1 MRPVGRAS
9 SLETEEHQPET
20 LCGWV
25 RALRR
30 RAPGRDCVFF
40 RARFATNFMNGAA
53 RQRAGENSMLERG
66 VYLRALSCIA
76 LGIAAL
82 VSLAPGQT
90 PAQDPSVIRVNSNL
104 VMVPVSV
111 TDGFGTPVKNLT
123 ADDFNLEEDGHQ
135 QSVSRMD
142 EPGGT
147 PLELALLFDVSG
159 SIYGRFNF
167 ERQAASR
174 FLREVLRPRDAV
186 TVFAIGLKPRQV
198 QERTTKIQSALD
210 SLAALD
216 PTKEATAFFDS
227 VASAAHALRDTAA
240 PGSRRVAI
248 VVSDGEDNYSD
259 QYQLEEALQE
269 LQHCDSIFYAINPS
283 GPSIRLNKMSMR
295 GQAYLER
302 LASETGGVAFLP
314 DRPEDL
320 DKIFTRIAAEL
331 QAQYLLGY
339 YSLNQRMDGKFR
351 RIAVNI
357 PRRPDLRVRAR
368 QGYYAVRPS

>member
-1 MRPVGRAS
+1 
-9 SLETEEHQPET
+9 
-20 LCGWV
+20 
-25 RALRR
+25 
-30 RAPGRDCVFF
+30 
-40 RARFATNFMNGAA
+40 
-53 RQRAGENSMLERG
+53 MLERG

-76 LGIAAL
+76 LSIAAL

-111 TDGFGTPVKNLT
+111 TDGLGTPVKNLT